1 MRRGARL
8 EKSLA
13 GDTTLA
19 AMLVVSCASST
30 TSAPKMMT
38 GGLPMRAMST
48 TGSQIAS
55 PKITIVALVTATP
68 MNANA
73 VIVAGRPSAWPSACE
88 RWLRA

>member
-1 MRRGARL
+1 VRGARL

-19 AMLVVSCASST
+19 AMLVVSCASMM
-30 TSAPKMMT
+30 TSAPKMIT
-38 GGLPMRAMST
+38 GGLPMRAIST

-55 PKITIVALVTATP
+55 PKSTTVALVTATP
-68 MNANA
+68 MKAKA
-73 VIVAGRPSAWPSACE
+73 VIVAGSPSACPSACE

>member
-1 MRRGARL
+1 
-8 EKSLA
+8 
-13 GDTTLA
+13 
-19 AMLVVSCASST
+19 
-30 TSAPKMMT
+30 
-38 GGLPMRAMST
+38 MRAMSA

-73 VIVAGRPSAWPSACE
+73 VIVAGRPSAWPSACD

>member
-1 MRRGARL
+1 
-8 EKSLA
+8 
-13 GDTTLA
+13 
-19 AMLVVSCASST
+19 
-30 TSAPKMMT
+30 MMT
-38 GGLPMRAMST
+38 GGLPMRAMSA